1 MYMFFFFKLE
11 SSVEKAFDSLFE
23 YIPSDSFLGPRNG
36 YVFTMGVSG
45 LGYYLEKL
53 DQDVSNKIST
63 SSVSNNDSSMNF
75 KSKEP
80 RKKKTKFTPK
90 PPSGPPP
97 PWAFE
102 N

>member
-1 MYMFFFFKLE
+1 MFVE
-11 SSVEKAFDSLFE
+11 SSLEKAFDSLLE
-23 YIPSDSFLGPRNG
+23 YIPSDSFLGSRNG

-45 LGYYLEKL
+45 LGYYIEES
-53 DQDVSNKIST
+53 DQDFSDKILT
-63 SSVSNNDSSMNF
+63 SSASNNDSSVNL

-102 N
+102 KN